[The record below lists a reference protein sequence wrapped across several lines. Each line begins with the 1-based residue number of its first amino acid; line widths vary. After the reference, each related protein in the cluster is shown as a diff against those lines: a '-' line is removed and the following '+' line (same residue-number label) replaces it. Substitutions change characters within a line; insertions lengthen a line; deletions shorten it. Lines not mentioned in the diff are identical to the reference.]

1 MLAKMRSVSLGAIP
15 GLPLHAMGLR
25 RNTATSIQSHHDHDV
40 EIAYEEDM
48 RQKELL
54 AKFDSKE
61 LPQYRSSQM
70 LTLWLDS
77 GGYISFPE
85 FEEYEDSDHQE
96 HDEEDHPHHMAP
108 HSNSISKQRRQS

>member
-54 AKFDSKE
+54 AKFDS
-61 LPQYRSSQM
+61 
-70 LTLWLDS
+70 
-77 GGYISFPE
+77 GYISFPE